1 MIYDDCQRYDK
12 SWLSGGAGQEE
23 TAAAQPSHNTT
34 LTSPHQAM
42 IDLGRNFLR
51 PDRAGEQIGYFIF
64 IREQTGQDGRMFS
77 LFAQSGPERG
87 ESC

>member
-23 TAAAQPSHNTT
+23 TAAQPSHNTT
-34 LTSPHQAM
+34 LNSPHRAM

-64 IREQTGQDGRMFS
+64 IREQAG
-77 LFAQSGPERG
+77 
-87 ESC
+87 C